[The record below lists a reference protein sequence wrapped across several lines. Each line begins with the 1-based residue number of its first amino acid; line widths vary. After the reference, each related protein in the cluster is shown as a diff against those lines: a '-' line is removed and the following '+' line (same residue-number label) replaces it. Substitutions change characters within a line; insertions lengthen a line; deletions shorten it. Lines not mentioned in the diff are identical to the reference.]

1 MLISKRAQGVATLKG
16 CPTGVLNFL
25 NIKLSMKISYNWLKE
40 YVYFYL
46 SPQELAERLTNVGL
60 VVADIKQVEDDFC
73 LDIEVTSNRPDCLG
87 VIGIAR
93 DTAAA
98 VGGSL
103 QISNVIPS
111 WDKGQITDKATP
123 SDIAKWVAVAVEDTM
138 LCPRYTAQII
148 QHVTI
153 GPSPEW
159 MQKRLKCLGL
169 RPVNNVVDVTNYV
182 MMETGQPLHAFDYDK
197 IADKKIVV
205 RRATIGEEIVTIN
218 GARRALFH
226 DMLVIA
232 DGKSPIAV
240 AGVMG
245 GKDTEVTESTRRIL
259 LECALFEPRQVRR
272 TSRVLGIASDSSY
285 RFERGIDPEITEY
298 ASRRAANLIQSCAG
312 GEVVSGFV
320 DVRSGKCETKKIT
333 LRMERLNKIIG
344 VEIKKEVAVDILKR
358 LHFRVLNETGSLID
372 VDAPSF
378 RGDVYREIDLIEEV
392 ARIYGYNN
400 IPTKTAISVRGSV
413 KNKYET
419 VENDVRR
426 LLTGIGFYEA
436 KTFSIVDTSVLQSIN
451 LWSHSSGLDIANPLR
466 QEESRL
472 RTSLLPSLIN
482 VKRYNA
488 NHGTERVK
496 TFEIAKVYLAGEK
509 LPQEKTCLSIL
520 ADIDFLTAKGIIE
533 AILTHLG
540 IFSKCESIPFSKPEL
555 FRDGYAARMLLDGKV
570 LGYLGEGCKDL
581 AFNAPP
587 CLAEL
592 DMDLLVENANFKKN
606 YQALPQHPPVFRDLA
621 LLVDEEIT
629 WASVEKAITGTKVSF
644 LKNINFFD
652 VYRGKQIPAGKKSIA
667 FNLCFQAQDRTL
679 KSEEVDI
686 AQTTIIDTLHKT
698 LNAELRTQ

>member
-1 MLISKRAQGVATLKG
+1 
-16 CPTGVLNFL
+16 
-25 NIKLSMKISYNWLKE
+25 MKISFNWLKE
-40 YVYFYL
+40 YVYFSL
-46 SPQELAERLTNVGL
+46 TPQELAVRLTNVGL

-73 LDIEVTSNRPDCLG
+73 LEIEVTSNRPDCLG
-87 VIGIAR
+87 TIGIAR
-93 DTAAA
+93 DTVAA

-103 QISNVIPS
+103 QIPAVTSAVENGKAV
-111 WDKGQITDKATP
+111 DKAALAE
-123 SDIAKWVAVAVEDTM
+123 IAKWITVSVEDTM

-148 QHVTI
+148 QHLAI

-159 MQKRLKCLGL
+159 MQKRLKCIGL

-197 IADKKIVV
+197 ITDKKIVV

-218 GARRALFH
+218 GAKRALFH

-232 DGKSPIAV
+232 DGKKPVAV

-272 TSRVLGIASDSSY
+272 TSRALGIASDSSY

-312 GEVVSGFV
+312 GEVVGGFI
-320 DVRSGKCETKKIT
+320 DARTGKHETKKIT

-358 LHFRVLNETGSLID
+358 LHFRVLDETSHL
-372 VDAPSF
+372 VDFEAPSF

-392 ARIYGYNN
+392 ARIYGFNN
-400 IPTKTAISVRGSV
+400 IPTKTSVSIRGSV

-426 LLTGIGFYEA
+426 LLTGIGCYEA
-436 KTFSIVDTSVLQSIN
+436 KTFSIVDASPLQSIN
-451 LWSHSSGLDIANPLR
+451 LWSGAPGMDIANPMR

-509 LPQEKTCLSIL
+509 LPLEKTCLSIL
-520 ADIDFLTAKGIIE
+520 ADIDFLTVKGIVE

-540 IFSKCESIPFSKPEL
+540 IHSKCESLPFSKPEL
-555 FRDGYAARMLLDGKV
+555 FRDGRAAKILLDGKV
-570 LGYLGEGCKDL
+570 LGYLGEGSNDL

-592 DMDLLVENANFKKN
+592 DMDLLVEKASCAKN
-606 YQALPQHPPVFRDLA
+606 YQALPQQPPVFRDLA
-621 LLVDEEIT
+621 LLVDEEVAWTSI
-629 WASVEKAITGTKVSF
+629 EKAIAGTKVPF

-679 KSEEVDI
+679 KNEEVDV
-686 AQTTIIDTLHKT
+686 AQATIIDVLHKT